1 MNKKLDENTPAAVVT
16 GGGKRIG
23 RELAL
28 GLAEMGYRV
37 VVHYNRSRNE
47 AEEVCRLIR
56 DSGGEAVTVEADLRS
71 QSTADQAAGGVSAR
85 KAMIED
91 VIGNVTG
98 TVIEAGYQAFGRL
111 DGLVNSAGV
120 FEAGDWQGTDEE
132 LWDVHH
138 DINVKAP
145 FFLTQHFGKQFFERM
160 PQDAVGWVVNLID
173 SKAER
178 PGTEH
183 SAYFASKGGLYTLT
197 KSLAKGMAPRI
208 RVNGIAPGAV
218 LAADASDEAYFAK
231 LTKKIPLQRTGRP
244 RDIMRALQY
253 LAEAD
258 FVTGEILHVDGGEL
272 LL

>member
-1 MNKKLDENTPAAVVT
+1 MNKKLDENAPAALVT

-37 VVHYNRSRNE
+37 VVHYNRSRDE

-56 DSGGEAVTVEADLRS
+56 NGGGEAVTIAADLR
-71 QSTADQAAGGVSAR
+71 TRPAAGESPGGFGALEAV
-85 KAMIED
+85 IE
-91 VIGNVTG
+91 

-132 LWDVHH
+132 LWDLHH

-145 FFLTQHFGKQFFERM
+145 FFLTQYFGKQFLERM

-218 LAADASDEAYFAK
+218 LAADASEAAYFAK
-231 LTKKIPLQRTGRP
+231 LAKKLPLQRTGKP
-244 RDIMRALQY
+244 RDIKRALQY